1 MPRILLSIVFLSL
14 VTILLG
20 INRGF
25 DFSDEGLYVF
35 LADPEQAND
44 AGIFNYDLFFKLLH
58 RFTGIEFGIIEL
70 RFFRLLSYLAG
81 ACGLAVFWNNTNSK
95 NEISFEVYLLAVLG
109 LLSGYAFLPP
119 SLSYNSISVVLAC
132 FWLAIISNQEKQL
145 KDYLFLG
152 LILGLLFYVK
162 ITSCLVLGVLTLG
175 ISVYKGEFNLKLI
188 VGLVIPFLAI
198 EYCFYLSI
206 GETGVLRLAS
216 GLDLMRSRN
225 DYGYFLLVK
234 YLAVGIFWLV
244 LVFVP
249 FWVAGIYHLRSKALT
264 VFFGLVGLLSL
275 ISIFIFT
282 TITDEW
288 NHAILLISSA
298 VLGYFVGKNGI
309 RNMNSSQLS
318 AFFLLAGMPFFLFF
332 GSNVYWLRLGIHY
345 WVFWIFALMMF
356 LPIFSRRVQDG
367 FKLGMAAISLILIL
381 NGIWLNPFGQ
391 EPLWKSNLKW
401 EYGSGESILLSQSQ
415 VDLLKNLKK
424 KTDSYSKEEVLAIY
438 RIPGIPYMLNVNSP
452 KSPGYWSR
460 SHLESYFPEGVNF
473 ELIIYSSSDSLPVGE
488 WDTYYKKQ
496 YLMPDDKEIQVLW
509 R

>member
-1 MPRILLSIVFLSL
+1 M
-14 VTILLG
+14 
-20 INRGF
+20 
-25 DFSDEGLYVF
+25 
-35 LADPEQAND
+35 
-44 AGIFNYDLFFKLLH
+44 
-58 RFTGIEFGIIEL
+58 
-70 RFFRLLSYLAG
+70 
-81 ACGLAVFWNNTNSK
+81 
-95 NEISFEVYLLAVLG
+95 YLLAVLG
-109 LLSGYAFLPP
+109 LFSGYAFLPP

-175 ISVYKGEFNLKLI
+175 LSVYKGEFNLKLI
-188 VGLVIPFLAI
+188 VGLLIPFLVM
-198 EYCFYLSI
+198 EFCFYLSL
-206 GETGVLRLAS
+206 GDTGVLRFTG
-216 GLDLMRSRN
+216 GLDLLRSRN
-225 DYGYFLLVK
+225 DYGYYLLVK

-249 FWVAGIYHLRSKALT
+249 FWVAGFYNLKSKGLT

-298 VLGYFVGKNGI
+298 VLGYFVGKHGI
-309 RNMNSSQLS
+309 RNMNSAQLL

-345 WVFWIFALMMF
+345 WVFWIFALMLF
-356 LPIFSRRVQDG
+356 FSHFTSKLQNV
-367 FKLGMAAISLILIL
+367 FKLGIAIGSLLL
-381 NGIWLNPFGQ
+381 VVNGIWLSPFGQ
-391 EPLWKSNLKW
+391 EPLWKSDFKW
-401 EYGSGESILLSQSQ
+401 EYGSGKSILLSQSQ

-438 RIPGIPYMLNVNSP
+438 RIPGIPYMLNLNSP

-473 ELIIYSSSDSLPVGE
+473 ELIIYSPSDSLPQGE
-488 WDTYYKKQ
+488 WGAFTRQHYP
-496 YLMPDDKEIQVLW
+496 MPNGEEIQVLW